1 MKKQKKNKIFFL
13 CSKKHKMFFGVFICF
28 SLFFL
33 RPHVS
38 CDNFG
43 DEGLKK
49 AVRQMYDHHDARQ
62 MILYSYKTMSK
73 YNVT

>member
-1 MKKQKKNKIFFL
+1 
-13 CSKKHKMFFGVFICF
+13 MFFGVFLCF

-43 DEGLKK
+43 DEGIKK
-49 AVRQMYDHHDARQ
+49 AVRQNDHHDARQ
-62 MILYSYKTMSK
+62 MNSYSYKTMSK